1 MMCARILLFL
11 LFLSLTSLGANA
23 QTDFVATSV
32 KVDPVMQ
39 PKQPV
44 EVFKECAKDPVCSAV
59 LKGAASYLG
68 VSPTLVSAVL
78 AIIPQAK
85 MEGEEGHFTIQLPQG
100 YVYCRASIR
109 TVSVVPATGDRASV
123 MSATSN
129 EHGIGIYTWTP
140 KQGLGQ
146 GRSWVEADY
155 TIYGVKSDL
164 AEKYRTEGKCKAPG
178 KNLINCRGAT
188 GVNHGMPACGSV
200 ED

>member
-1 MMCARILLFL
+1 MIFARAALAWLFIMMVSVCAQ
-11 LFLSLTSLGANA
+11 A
-23 QTDFVATSV
+23 QTDFSATSI
-32 KVDPVMQ
+32 KVDAVMQ
-39 PKQPV
+39 PKQPADA
-44 EVFKECAKDPVCSAV
+44 FKECANDSVCSSIIG
-59 LKGAASYLG
+59 GAATYLG
-68 VSPTLVSAVL
+68 VPPTLVSGAL
-78 AIIPQAK
+78 AIIPKA
-85 MEGEEGHFTIQLPQG
+85 ERAGEEGHYTIEVPQG

-129 EHGIGIYTWTP
+129 DHGVAVYTWTP

-155 TIYGVKSDL
+155 TIYGVKADL
-164 AEKYRTEGKCKAPG
+164 AGKYRAEGKCKPPG

-200 ED
+200 DD